1 MIYYSNKRDFVIYSD
16 SYSVIMAL
24 KQFNSFHP
32 LVQQAQEWLFR
43 IHMKY
48 KKVQFCW
55 VPAHV
60 GIQQNEEV
68 DALAK
73 EAAKLPSIGINH
85 VPSSDMKG
93 PIAKYILEKWQREW
107 SSPTLANNKKFKK
120 IKADVDFWASSY
132 HPNRR
137 YERALSRLRIGH
149 THLTHKHILSRDNP
163 PVCDQCR
170 VTLTVEHILVECPNF
185 NPERRVNGLEG
196 KSLKILLGEDVD
208 IDSLMSFLKDI
219 HIFYEV

>member
-1 MIYYSNKRDFVIYSD
+1 MLIF
-16 SYSVIMAL
+16 
-24 KQFNSFHP
+24 
-32 LVQQAQEWLFR
+32 
-43 IHMKY
+43 
-48 KKVQFCW
+48 
-55 VPAHV
+55 
-60 GIQQNEEV
+60 G
-68 DALAK
+68 
-73 EAAKLPSIGINH
+73 LPH
-85 VPSSDMKG
+85 T
-93 PIAKYILEKWQREW
+93 
-107 SSPTLANNKKFKK
+107 TLTGDN
-120 IKADVDFWASSY
+120 
-132 HPNRR
+132 